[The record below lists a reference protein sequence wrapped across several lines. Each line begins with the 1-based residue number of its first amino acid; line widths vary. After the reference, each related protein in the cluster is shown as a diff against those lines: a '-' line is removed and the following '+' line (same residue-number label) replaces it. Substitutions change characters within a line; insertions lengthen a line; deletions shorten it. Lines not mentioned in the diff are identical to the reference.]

1 MDITNF
7 LNVGFLV
14 AFGVMGL
21 LTLNQLRTYLFV
33 LQQIKENE
41 LVMVKEQ
48 SSTKKEEAQASLP
61 MDALNSTA
69 INEFFITYGCL
80 KLNRN
85 KRVFIQNSN
94 IKHG

>member
-1 MDITNF
+1 MDIINF

-48 SSTKKEEAQASLP
+48 SSTKKEEAQATLP

-69 INEFFITYGCL
+69 INEFLSKTQT
-80 KLNRN
+80 LNMDDYEIVTPR
-85 KRVFIQNSN
+85 RSF
-94 IKHG
+94 

>member
-1 MDITNF
+1 MDIINF

-69 INEFFITYGCL
+69 INEFLSKTQT
-80 KLNRN
+80 LNMDDYEIVTPR
-85 KRVFIQNSN
+85 RSF
-94 IKHG
+94 